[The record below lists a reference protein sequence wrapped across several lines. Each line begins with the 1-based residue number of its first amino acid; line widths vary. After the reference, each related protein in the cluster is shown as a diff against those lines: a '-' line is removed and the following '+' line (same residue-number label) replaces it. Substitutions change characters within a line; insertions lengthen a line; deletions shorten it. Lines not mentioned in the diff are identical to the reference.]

1 MATIKMLDKRIL
13 EDLFDRGGYVLDF
26 SNRTFSEFFRENG
39 INIDQDKYLING
51 TSKMNRLRAFWQ
63 LEQDKTVGKI
73 IFELLDYGLA
83 VGELK
88 EGDELENG
96 KKIASRLTG
105 QNYSEKSEVNEDDFL
120 SQSFE
125 KINID
130 SLNLDLQL
138 LPVIK
143 QRINEIQISINANA
157 PFSVVLLCGSTL
169 EGLLQDCAV
178 KQPQKYNQAQ
188 AAPKDSQN
196 KVKAFQYWSLNSLI
210 DVAHEVGLLSLDV
223 KKFSHSLKDFRN
235 FIHPREQALHQF
247 NPDNHT
253 ARICWQ
259 VLKAAIADLTKERL

>member
-1 MATIKMLDKRIL
+1 MATIKMLDKRVL
-13 EDLFDRGGYVLDF
+13 EELFDRGGYVLDF

-39 INIDQDKYLING
+39 INIDQDKYLKNG
-51 TSKMNRLRAFWQ
+51 TSKMNRLRAFWET
-63 LEQDKTVGKI
+63 EQDKVVGEI

-83 VGELK
+83 VGEL
-88 EGDELENG
+88 EEDENFKNG

-105 QNYSEKSEVNEDDFL
+105 QNYREKSEANEKYFL

-125 KINID
+125 GINLD
-130 SLNLDLQL
+130 SLSLDLQL

-169 EGLLQDCAV
+169 EGLLQDCAS
-178 KQPQKYNQAQ
+178 KHPQKFNKAI
-188 AAPKDSQN
+188 AAPKDDQN
-196 KVKAFQYWSLNSLI
+196 KVKAFQNWTLNSLI
-210 DVAHEVGLLSLDV
+210 DVSHEVGLLSLDV

-253 ARICWQ
+253 AKICWQ
-259 VLKAAIADLTKERL
+259 VLRAAIADLIKERI